1 MTVPRD
7 HPLRDRRR
15 RRGADRPR
23 RHRRADRRHTRR
35 GAVQRRQGV
44 RPAGDGDGADGHAV
58 HRRFRAAARSGAG
71 GERRVDVTRPADRSA
86 DDSGRRRGRRPWGAR
101 YRFYA
106 DGTSA
111 PLLTPTALP
120 ETANA
125 LVTGG
130 LGLVLEPMAAAIEHV
145 VAQTSADVLVLVD
158 LNCRPAAID
167 DRVAYIAR
175 LRHVLARAD
184 VIKASDEDVEWLAAN
199 GAELLGSDKRVV
211 LVTAGDAGTTIRTSA
226 GSVEVAVEAVPVV
239 DTIGAGDAFTAGFVS
254 WWSASGRGR
263 GDLGDATAIE
273 QAVRAAHEVAAVV
286 VSRRGADPP
295 RREDLP
301 TRLALTVRGRGGR
314 VGRAACTTGRS
325 SERRRRRRPAARCA
339 RGARCRGR
347 SRRSRRWRSSRTPTR
362 RGCRPARR
370 P

>member
-1 MTVPRD
+1 VIVVAGEALIDLVVTAEQIVATPGGA
-7 HPLRDRRR
+7 PYNVA
-15 RRGADRPR
+15 RGCARLGMETALMATLSTDGFGQRLAAGLAESGVSTSLVQPTDRPTTL
-23 RHRRADRRHTRR
+23 AVAEVDAR
-35 GAVQRRQGV
+35 G
-44 RPAGDGDGADGHAV
+44 
-58 HRRFRAAARSGAG
+58 
-71 GERRVDVTRPADRSA
+71 
-86 DDSGRRRGRRPWGAR
+86 GAR

-120 ETANA
+120 DTADA

-145 VAQTSADVLVLVD
+145 VAQASADVLVLVD

-184 VIKASDEDVEWLAAN
+184 VIKASDEDVEWLMAN

-301 TRLALTVRGRGGR
+301 LDWL
-314 VGRAACTTGRS
+314 
-325 SERRRRRRPAARCA
+325 
-339 RGARCRGR
+339 
-347 SRRSRRWRSSRTPTR
+347 
-362 RGCRPARR
+362 
-370 P
+370 

>member
-1 MTVPRD
+1 MIVVAGEALIDLVVTAEQIVATPGGA
-7 HPLRDRRR
+7 PYNVA
-15 RRGADRPR
+15 RGCARLGMETALMATLSTDGFGQRLAAGLAESGVSTSLVQPTDRPTTL
-23 RHRRADRRHTRR
+23 AVAEVDAR
-35 GAVQRRQGV
+35 G
-44 RPAGDGDGADGHAV
+44 
-58 HRRFRAAARSGAG
+58 
-71 GERRVDVTRPADRSA
+71 
-86 DDSGRRRGRRPWGAR
+86 GAR

-120 ETANA
+120 DTADA

-145 VAQTSADVLVLVD
+145 VAQASADVLVLVD

-167 DRVAYIAR
+167 DRLAYIAR

-184 VIKASDEDVEWLAAN
+184 VIKASDEDVEWLMAN
-199 GAELLGSDKRVV
+199 GTELLGSDKRVV

-239 DTIGAGDAFTAGFVS
+239 DTIGAGDAFTAGFMS

-301 TRLALTVRGRGGR
+301 LDWL
-314 VGRAACTTGRS
+314 
-325 SERRRRRRPAARCA
+325 
-339 RGARCRGR
+339 
-347 SRRSRRWRSSRTPTR
+347 
-362 RGCRPARR
+362 
-370 P
+370 